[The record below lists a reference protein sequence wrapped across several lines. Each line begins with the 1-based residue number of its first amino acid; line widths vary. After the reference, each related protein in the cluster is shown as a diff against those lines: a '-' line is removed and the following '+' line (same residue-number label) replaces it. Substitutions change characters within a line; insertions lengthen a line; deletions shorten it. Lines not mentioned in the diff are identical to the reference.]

1 MVHPPATRR
10 AKTLFDCRQRLQ
22 EHFDELCELI
32 RRENGKTLEE
42 ARGDVTRGLAVLEFA
57 CHIPHLL
64 KGESLPHIAEQLDGL
79 TWREPLGVCA
89 GITPFNFPA
98 MVPMWMFPLA
108 IACGNTFVLKPSEKV
123 PLTANRLAAIFH
135 EAGLPEGVLNVIHG
149 GPEVVE
155 AICRHPQVRA
165 VSLVGSTGV
174 ARRVYQLATEH
185 RKRV

>member
-1 MVHPPATRR
+1 VVHPPATRR

-64 KGESLPHIAEQLDGL
+64 KGESLPQVAEQLDGQ